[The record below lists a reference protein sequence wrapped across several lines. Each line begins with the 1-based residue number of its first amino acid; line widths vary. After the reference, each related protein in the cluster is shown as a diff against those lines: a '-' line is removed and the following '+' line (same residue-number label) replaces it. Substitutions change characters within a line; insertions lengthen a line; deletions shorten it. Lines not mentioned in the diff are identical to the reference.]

1 VADPDWYCLCRKS
14 QRDFI
19 TPAGRSGEDSAGG
32 RGGHRLCQNRSGI
45 GPLSP
50 PQVGEEITDDHLALI
65 HRSWRFP
72 KRDHEFNGQKMY
84 QMHVIVFGT
93 EAAIKQIDY
102 VVYRLD
108 KSYPCSVQVVSSK
121 RKNFELKELANG
133 YSLIRAEVYIRDQPK
148 VVRLSRFIDLT
159 DASPPLSLPI
169 YRQPD

>member
-1 VADPDWYCLCRKS
+1 
-14 QRDFI
+14 
-19 TPAGRSGEDSAGG
+19 
-32 RGGHRLCQNRSGI
+32 
-45 GPLSP
+45 
-50 PQVGEEITDDHLALI
+50 
-65 HRSWRFP
+65 
-72 KRDHEFNGQKMY
+72 MY